1 MIVKYSETLG
11 GLFLK
16 MFDLRYIQL
25 SPPTENSYN
34 AEEIDEVEAAVNE
47 AAIAM
52 IYKLNDATFRPLFMR
67 ISNWS
72 NSATSKKDGESRLH
86 RQTTWF
92 GFLVQFFQ
100 TLKVSQ
106 YLNIV
111 YVSANRVITVN
122 RDELCRSNHRR
133 FSRDTQYDLNNG
145 RNFYGAVPTS
155 RPGPF

>member
-34 AEEIDEVEAAVNE
+34 SNEIEEVEAAVNE

-67 ISNWS
+67 ISEWS
-72 NSATSKKDGESRLH
+72 NSAISKKDEKGRSH
-86 RQTTWF
+86 RQTTWYA
-92 GFLVQFFQ
+92 FLVRFFQ
-100 TLKVSQ
+100 TLKVS
-106 YLNIV
+106 
-111 YVSANRVITVN
+111 
-122 RDELCRSNHRR
+122 
-133 FSRDTQYDLNNG
+133 
-145 RNFYGAVPTS
+145 
-155 RPGPF
+155 